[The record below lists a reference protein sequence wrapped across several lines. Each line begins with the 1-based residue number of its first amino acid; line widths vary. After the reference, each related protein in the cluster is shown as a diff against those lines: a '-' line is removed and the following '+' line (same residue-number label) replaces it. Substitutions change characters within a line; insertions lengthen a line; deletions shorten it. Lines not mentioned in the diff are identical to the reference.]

1 VTTLRALIDELI
13 AAWRSADGQRAAMLF
28 CEDGVYHEAG
38 HEPIAGRERI
48 AAHFARFFRD
58 GPAWRFEADEFVV
71 EGERA
76 AVRYRFF
83 LKGEGSGWRERA
95 GCAVVHRRDGSIE
108 LWREYHG

>member
-1 VTTLRALIDELI
+1 MTLEQLIHELI
-13 AAWRSADGQRAAMLF
+13 GAWRGADAQRAAMFF

-38 HEPIAGRERI
+38 HEAILGREQI

-83 LKGEGSGWRERA
+83 VKGEGSGWRERA

-108 LWREYHG
+108 VWREYHG